1 MLDTQ
6 TEPSNETSETESTG
20 SPETE
25 ATLKSESTSQSNAID
40 DDQSDLQE
48 IYYEVDGEEVSAAD
62 IKKWKSGHLM
72 QSDYTRKTQSLAEER
87 KKFQTDRDDLEK
99 KLELLGSVESEL
111 NEMIL
116 GDLSKVDLNYLRET
130 DVSEYLRVKELK
142 ENSGKKLAGLSQKV
156 LAAQQALAEQGF
168 KQLSET
174 LGWSDTSK
182 FESDKKTIQEYAKQT
197 GITERDFQKVTSP
210 AVMTAILEAAKYRKL
225 QESNPTETKR
235 VKQAPKIIKPAASKQ
250 TAPLSLAERMYGK
263 KR

>member
-6 TEPSNETSETESTG
+6 TEPSNETTVTESTG
-20 SPETE
+20 SPEAE
-25 ATLKSESTSQSNAID
+25 ATLKSESTSQSSAID
-40 DDQSDLQE
+40 DDQSDLSE
-48 IYYEVDGEEVSAAD
+48 VYYEVDGEEVSAAD

-72 QSDYTRKTQSLAEER
+72 QSDYT
-87 KKFQTDRDDLEK
+87 
-99 KLELLGSVESEL
+99 
-111 NEMIL
+111 
-116 GDLSKVDLNYLRET
+116 
-130 DVSEYLRVKELK
+130 EYLRVKELK

-250 TAPLSLAERMYGK
+250 TQPLSLAERMYGK

>member
-25 ATLKSESTSQSNAID
+25 AALKSESTSQSHATDDND
-40 DDQSDLQE
+40 DDLSE
-48 IYYEVDGEEVSAAD
+48 VYYEVDGEEVSVAD

-72 QSDYTRKTQSLAEER
+72 QSDYTQKTQRVSEER
-87 KKFQTDRDDLEK
+87 KQVQSDREDLDK
-99 KLELLGSVESEL
+99 KLDLLRSVETDL
-111 NEMIL
+111 NDLIL
-116 GDLSKVDLNYLRET
+116 GDLKKVDMDYLRET
-130 DVSEYLRVKELK
+130 DVSEYLKVEKLHKER
-142 ENSGKKLAGLSQKV
+142 SGKMAELSQKV
-156 LAAQQALAEQGF
+156 LAMQQAIADQGF
-168 KQLSET
+168 KQLSAS